1 LTDLAPNVKI
11 FRSIPRRR
19 VRSSGRDFLIID
31 CNPFQ
36 AVRMPHE
43 VTLDLSFDVFPDES
57 PAFADLRSQTY
68 AQSLVR
74 ECTY

>member
-1 LTDLAPNVKI
+1 MTDLAPNVKI
-11 FRSIPRRR
+11 FGSIPRRR

-31 CNPFQ
+31 YNPIQ

-57 PAFADLRSQTY
+57 PTFACVGP
-68 AQSLVR
+68 QSSAPALVR